1 MFDIVMLGKILLL
14 LWIANGAP
22 IIAARML
29 GKHLAIAIDFNYHLA
44 DRRRLFGKSKT
55 WRGIL
60 AAILMTTPAAML
72 LGLGPD
78 WGFAIAALAMSGD
91 LMSSFI
97 KRRLGLAASQRATLL
112 DQIPEAFLPVLA
124 LALQGLISWLEGLF
138 VVILF
143 TVSDL
148 LVSRVLYRLQ
158 IRKRPY

>member
-1 MFDIVMLGKILLL
+1 MFDLVMIGKVLLL

-22 IIAARML
+22 IIAARIL
-29 GKHLAIAIDFNYHLA
+29 GRRLAIPIDFNFHIA
-44 DRRRLFGKSKT
+44 DRRPLFGKSKT
-55 WRGIL
+55 WRGIFAAIL
-60 AAILMTTPAAML
+60 FTTPAAILM
-72 LGLGPD
+72 GLGPGL
-78 WGFAIAALAMSGD
+78 GFSIAALAMSGD

-112 DQIPEAFLPVLA
+112 DQIPESLLPVLA
-124 LALQGLISWLEGLF
+124 LALQGLISWPEGLF

-148 LVSRVLYRLQ
+148 LISRVLYRLQ